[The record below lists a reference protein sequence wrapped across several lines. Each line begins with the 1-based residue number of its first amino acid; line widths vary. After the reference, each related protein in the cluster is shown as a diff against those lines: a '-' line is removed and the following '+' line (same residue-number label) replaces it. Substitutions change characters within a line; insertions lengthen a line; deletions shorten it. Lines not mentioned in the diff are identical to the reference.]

1 MNNFKTLI
9 LKAKEDLYTLLQGSN
24 FSKVLGQG
32 YDFSELRP
40 YEQGDD
46 IRYVSWINS
55 AKLGEPYI
63 KKMHEERELL
73 VHVALFIDGRTVI
86 GNKRELFTYV
96 LALLSYSTVL
106 TNNLFEA
113 SFCAGSSFKNFE
125 ATKSIEAVELCL
137 TDFYKIAPLGLKLAY
152 EKIAHKLVELDRKK
166 SLLFLVGDFL
176 DETDLSVLAQKH
188 ELCIIMIRDRWEEN
202 PMINSDVE
210 LINPIT
216 QQKINKNFSKKSLG
230 KYREKLLEH
239 DEKLYAHF
247 TKHKVKYVKLYE
259 QEETLVKLEQ
269 LFNF

>member
-96 LALLSYSTVL
+96 
-106 TNNLFEA
+106 
-113 SFCAGSSFKNFE
+113 
-125 ATKSIEAVELCL
+125 
-137 TDFYKIAPLGLKLAY
+137 
-152 EKIAHKLVELDRKK
+152 
-166 SLLFLVGDFL
+166 
-176 DETDLSVLAQKH
+176 
-188 ELCIIMIRDRWEEN
+188 
-202 PMINSDVE
+202 
-210 LINPIT
+210 
-216 QQKINKNFSKKSLG
+216 
-230 KYREKLLEH
+230 
-239 DEKLYAHF
+239 
-247 TKHKVKYVKLYE
+247 
-259 QEETLVKLEQ
+259 
-269 LFNF
+269 